1 MRAGLTGGRRGLR
14 AIETLG
20 PRVRLKFLEPAR
32 QELQQVLPLDQPL
45 DPQPTNLLVVLIVGR
60 DGDLLLP
67 LLQPTPAGLLA
78 LDPVGV
84 VRPEQVLRRLRRL
97 QLHNLDDEAQRNREI
112 RAALAN
118 VPHDPRHPLRLGR
131 AFHAVV
137 VAQHPGERGDHLG
150 AARVV
155 GHPPQ
160 ELEQALRHDPLAVT
174 SGELLDS
181 LQNFT
186 AVRER
191 VVAGFLEER
200 EQVVQLF
207 IREFPRERREEVQ
220 HVVFDLLEGVLL
232 LGNRPKLVDVRLGHG
247 VLLEQEPQDG
257 GHLVHVLLMVQV
269 RRAEDVGQNL
279 LRLHPSHDTLEL
291 LLGLVIVA
299 RLSRLLQRSLNLA
312 QRLELHV
319 KRGNLQ
325 HRLYHRLVHLRHQP
339 RSHVPSGFTPFLL
352 ERVRQNLLQV
362 PENLGQVHVPLV
374 AFAAVG
380 AHELGVRGAN
390 DAQHV
395 MQAPIRLLRELAPK
409 AADHGPRRELR
420 GSSHVLQHRER
431 NRPGVAQQTRDR
443 LPSPVLAEAV
453 ADQIQPRVDLHVAS
467 RPGIVVPA
475 RIDEGVSG
483 CSGAL
488 AGKPHGHGGGVVL
501 VAHVD
506 HPVVVLPT
514 KVRLELVRA
523 VHRPFL
529 ARLGV
534 HEGSG
539 LRLGDGDWRGER
551 ALEWLDLVRDSV
563 KPVLLMV
570 LAVPI
575 ERPREGVEE
584 VAHVDLVLLPLLVRA
599 GAGEVV
605 RLVQLDGDEV
615 RQAHRRREDVRVDVL
630 RPSAK
635 VVVREAPLE
644 RVRDEVAVQLPDVFA
659 AE

>member
-1 MRAGLTGGRRGLR
+1 MTGGRRGLR

-20 PRVRLKFLEPAR
+20 PRVRLKFLKPAR
-32 QELQQVLPLDQPL
+32 QELQQVLPRVQLL
-45 DPQPTNLLVVLIVGR
+45 DPLTTNLRVILIVGR
-60 DGDLLLP
+60 DGDLLGHP

-84 VRPEQVLRRLRRL
+84 VRPEQVLRRLRGL

-137 VAQHPGERGDHLG
+137 VAQHPGKRGDHLG
-150 AARVV
+150 TARVV

-160 ELEQALRHDPLAVT
+160 ELEQALRHYPLAVT
-174 SGELLDS
+174 SGKLLDS

-191 VVAGFLEER
+191 VVAGALEER
-200 EQVVQLF
+200 EQVVQLY

-220 HVVFDLLEGVLL
+220 HVVLDLLEGVLL
-232 LGNRPKLVDVRLGHG
+232 LGNRPQLVDVRLGHG
-247 VLLEQEPQDG
+247 ILLEQEPEDG
-257 GHLVHVLLMVQV
+257 GHLVHVLLVVQV
-269 RRAEDVGQNL
+269 RRAEDVGQHL
-279 LRLHPSHDTLEL
+279 LRLHPSHDALEL
-291 LLGLVIVA
+291 LLGPVVVA

-319 KRGNLQ
+319 KRGDLQ
-325 HRLYHRLVHLRHQP
+325 HRLYHRLVHLRHPP
-339 RSHVPSGFTPFLL
+339 RSHVPRGFSPFLL
-352 ERVRQNLLQV
+352 QRVRQNLLQV
-362 PENLGQVHVPLV
+362 PEHLGQVHVSLV

-395 MQAPIRLLRELAPK
+395 VQAPIRLLREIAAK

-420 GSSHVLQHRER
+420 GSSRVLQHRER
-431 NRPGVAQQTRDR
+431 NRPGVAQQTQDPV
-443 LPSPVLAEAV
+443 PSPVSAEAV
-453 ADQIQPRVDLHVAS
+453 ADLIQPRVDLHVAS

-483 CSGAL
+483 GSGAL
-488 AGKPHGHGGGVVL
+488 AGKPHGHGGGIVV

-506 HPVVVLPT
+506 HPVVVLPA

-529 ARLGV
+529 ARIGV

-539 LRLGDGDWRGER
+539 LRLGDGDRRGER
-551 ALEWLDLVRDSV
+551 ALERLELVRDSV

-605 RLVQLDGDEV
+605 RLVQLDGDEL
-615 RQAHRRREDVRVDVL
+615 REAHRRGEDVRVNVP

-635 VVVREAPLE
+635 VVEREAPLE